1 MSFLLQPHTPRDNDI
16 IANPMFTQ
24 NPCDFLSEG
33 KKGILRK
40 KFVAIQS
47 LHRNAT
53 PKKKKTSGSTDHTQV
68 V

>member
-16 IANPMFTQ
+16 IASPMFTQ

-47 LHRNAT
+47 LRGNANQ
-53 PKKKKTSGSTDHTQV
+53 KKKNSGSTDHTQV